1 MRIDDATMSLRNVIE
16 WTSSDVKA
24 WLVEN
29 GYEEYAD
36 LFYFHEIDGRVL
48 LTLKEEDLKSDILN
62 IRKIGVIKKLYL
74 AIKQLQRDNVAV
86 LFDLGY
92 VDLFPSPNFYTQ
104 NKHEVKMILK
114 EMANVNFKL
123 AKIILLYLI

>member
-1 MRIDDATMSLRNVIE
+1 
-16 WTSSDVKA
+16 
-24 WLVEN
+24 
-29 GYEEYAD
+29 
-36 LFYFHEIDGRVL
+36 
-48 LTLKEEDLKSDILN
+48 LKSHILN
-62 IRKIGVIKKLYL
+62 IKKIGVIKKLYL

-104 NKHEVKMILK
+104 NKHEVKILK

-123 AKIILLYLI
+123 AKIILLHLI

>member
-1 MRIDDATMSLRNVIE
+1 LQ
-16 WTSSDVKA
+16 
-24 WLVEN
+24 
-29 GYEEYAD
+29 Y
-36 LFYFHEIDGRVL
+36 VL
-48 LTLKEEDLKSDILN
+48 CYILN
-62 IRKIGVIKKLYL
+62 IKKIGVIKKLYL

-104 NKHEVKMILK
+104 NKHEVKILK

-123 AKIILLYLI
+123 AKIILLHLI

>member
-1 MRIDDATMSLRNVIE
+1 MRLDDATMSLRNVTE

-36 LFYFHEIDGRVL
+36 LFHSHEIDGKVL
-48 LTLKEEDLKSDILN
+48 LTLKEEDLKSSILN
-62 IRKIGVIKKLYL
+62 IKKLGAIKKLYL
-74 AIKQLQRDNVAV
+74 SIKQLQRDNVAV

-92 VDLFPSPNFYTQ
+92 MDLFPSTNFYTHQ
-104 NKHEVKMILK
+104 NKQEVKARFFRK
-114 EMANVNFKL
+114 
-123 AKIILLYLI
+123 YLNW

>member
-1 MRIDDATMSLRNVIE
+1 MRVDDASMSLRNVIE

-29 GYEEYAD
+29 GHEEYAD
-36 LFYFHEIDGRVL
+36 LFHEHEIDGKVL
-48 LTLKEEDLKSDILN
+48 LTLKEEDLKSSILN
-62 IRKIGVIKKLYL
+62 IKKIGAIKKLYL

-92 VDLFPSPNFYTQ
+92 VDLFPSTNFYTHQ
-104 NKHEVKMILK
+104 NRHEVKSMIFILHY
-114 EMANVNFKL
+114 L
-123 AKIILLYLI
+123 CKIS